1 MSLLLCDNGT
11 ITIGSYLRILCPYP
25 VERNMKNIPIVRTH
39 IPAIAMKPPL
49 LLYPIPIDYE
59 TMGNNSGVAVLSG
72 VLVNVRRTTAIQTT
86 CSGKHCDKQRPMDWA
101 RSTSQGCGCWGTSS
115 LGTSNLALMHNII
128 LQDRDDKIKVENF
141 SSTKFNQIF
150 MTGPIPPNTP
160 VTALEATQAFFNLKI
175 AIDDCLDLI
184 NENDGFDVVLWYSR
198 GEINDVSMTGAN
210 VETEDSQVDSGKM
223 CYHIVEIKPT
233 NKDFSNNSIVN
244 ALATELKNSKFSISD
259 NLI

>member
-1 MSLLLCDNGT
+1 MCY
-11 ITIGSYLRILCPYP
+11 IYIYI
-25 VERNMKNIPIVRTH
+25 
-39 IPAIAMKPPL
+39 
-49 LLYPIPIDYE
+49 
-59 TMGNNSGVAVLSG
+59 
-72 VLVNVRRTTAIQTT
+72 
-86 CSGKHCDKQRPMDWA
+86 
-101 RSTSQGCGCWGTSS
+101 STSQGCGCWGTSS

-160 VTALEATQAFFNLKI
+160 VTALEATQAFFNLEI

-198 GEINDVSMTGAN
+198 GEINDVSMTGVN

-223 CYHIVEIKPT
+223 CYHSYATLGKSSIKVLGH
-233 NKDFSNNSIVN
+233 KSSKQ
-244 ALATELKNSKFSISD
+244 AGAELWQAQICLVGYETRFKQI
-259 NLI
+259 